1 MVRLYVFAAVFAAG
15 LAVGGGSIWKVQ
27 NWRHAANERD
37 RLAAEAQVQRDQSK
51 RIDRAAE
58 SYLTAK
64 AAADSKANIIERE
77 VIRYVQNPAHAAECI
92 DADGL
97 RILADIAAAENA
109 RRSPATAV
117 RGPDSAD

>member
-77 VIRYVQNPAHAAECI
+77 VIRYVQNPANSAVCL
-92 DADGL
+92 DPDGL
-97 RILADIAAAENA
+97 LILQDAAAAEQA
-109 RRSPATAV
+109 RRQPATAV
-117 RGPDSAD
+117 RGANGAD